1 MYDSHIHSYNS
12 DGSQTMDEVCR
23 QALEKG
29 LTGLMFTDHAHL
41 QYFEEYDTL
50 KNIKAAIE
58 EVHSVQEA
66 YAGQLDI
73 LCGVEL
79 GEQQIAPD
87 KAELILSLT
96 DFDGVLGSI
105 HWVQGN
111 KWGKQYARIIFDETI
126 TEAEIDEYLGQYY
139 RDLYQ
144 LAQVGEFDILAHL
157 TCPLRYINSRY
168 ARGIDAMLHK
178 DEIAEI
184 LKVIIRRGIALEVNT
199 PAVKKYNTIPE
210 VPILEMYRD
219 FGGKLLTLGSDS
231 HRNNNVG
238 ANFPQAKQILR
249 DLGFSEYH
257 YYRDRQP
264 VGVKI

>member
-12 DGSQTMDEVCR
+12 DGQQTMEEVCL
-23 QALEKG
+23 QAIEKS

-41 QYFEEYDTL
+41 QYFEEYETV

-58 EVHSVQEA
+58 EVRTVQEKF
-66 YAGQLDI
+66 AGKLDI

-79 GEQQIAPD
+79 GEQQIEPERA
-87 KAELILSLT
+87 KQILSLT

-111 KWGKQYARIIFDETI
+111 QWGKQYAKIIFDETI
-126 TEAEIDEYLGQYY
+126 TEEEIDEYMILYY
-139 RDLYQ
+139 RDLYE
-144 LAQVGEFDILAHL
+144 LAQVGDFDILAHL

-168 ARGIDAMLHK
+168 GRGIDAMLHQ

-184 LKVIIRRGIALEVNT
+184 LKVIIRRDIALEVNT
-199 PAVKKYNTIPE
+199 PAVKRYNTIPE
-210 VPILEMYRD
+210 IPILEMYRD
-219 FGGKLLTLGSDS
+219 FGGKLLTMGSDS

-238 ANFPQAKQILR
+238 ANFPETKQILK
-249 DLGFSEYH
+249 DLGFETYY
-257 YYRDRQP
+257 YYRNRTP
-264 VGVKI
+264 VGVKL